1 MVKTYKVSRN
11 DIKKKAGIRACTIT
25 KDGQI
30 PTIREKGTLIAVLKK
45 MLYK

>member
-1 MVKTYKVSRN
+1 MVKTFKVSRY

-25 KDGQI
+25 KDGQV
-30 PTIREKGTLIAVLKK
+30 PTIREKGTLIAALKK